1 MRKRPAQ
8 RRGAF
13 VYEPET
19 SSAER
24 MKIYLK
30 NNEIRAAILAEV
42 GGEEYKPLKIGELA
56 SQLKVP
62 RAKRPAFFKTL
73 RELEREGTITFSRAK
88 RIKLARQS
96 AAATAKI
103 LNVSKNGAYAAAD
116 DGSGDIFIPRDRLR
130 DAMPGD
136 VAQVRVIDR
145 SGRLPTAEV
154 LKVAERGFI
163 RFTGTVVK
171 RGKTAF
177 ILPDGGYKDRID
189 VIGHDVGDASDREKV
204 LASMKTYPGRN
215 TPGTAE
221 VVSCYGPADRAA
233 SCCEALLDNRDIR
246 REFPD
251 AVKKEAVAAR
261 FDAAECAGRLDLRDM
276 PIFTIDGAH
285 TKDIDDAVSVRKTGD
300 GFELGVHIAD
310 VSHYVAEGSALDKEA
325 FERGTSIYFADT
337 VIPMLPRELS
347 NGVCSLNPGE
357 DRLAFSAIMK
367 IDGSGRTTGFTLKKS
382 VIRSRVKGVYDEVNT
397 LFAGEGDK
405 ALEQK
410 YAEVA
415 PEFEDMRKLAKILG
429 DAREKRGAIDFESSD
444 REIILDENGV
454 ASDVRRQVRGESE
467 MMIESF
473 MLCANEA
480 VAKFARERKMPFV
493 YRVHEQPDSE
503 RLETLAAALKAAGVA
518 ADKLRPGL
526 EPGDLAQ
533 AMKNTKGLPRARMLS
548 DLALRTMAKARYSPE
563 CLGHF
568 GLALEDYCHFTSPIR
583 RYPDLAIHRILTD
596 ALAGGQT
603 AERYTLFASQASE
616 QSSKREIVAMQVEWD
631 CDDIYIAEYMTRHIG
646 ESFEGTV
653 STVKQFG
660 MYVELDNS
668 VEGLVRIDKLPGWFE
683 YNEAALTLSCPK
695 SGMSFTVGDR
705 VKVIAARADVSSGQI
720 DFELL

>member
-1 MRKRPAQ
+1 MI
-8 RRGAF
+8 
-13 VYEPET
+13 
-19 SSAER
+19 
-24 MKIYLK
+24 IYLK
-30 NNEIRAAILAEV
+30 NNEIRTSILALV
-42 GGEEYKPLKIGELA
+42 GAGDYKPLKIGELA
-56 SQLKVP
+56 SALKVP
-62 RAKRPAFFKTL
+62 RAKRPVFFKTV
-73 RELEREGTITFSRAK
+73 RELERDGAIVFSRAK
-88 RIKLARQS
+88 RIKPVQQRAS
-96 AAATAKI
+96 ATAKI
-103 LNVSKNGAYAAAD
+103 LSVTKNGAYAAAD

-136 VAQVRVIDR
+136 TAQVRIIDR
-145 SGRLPTAEV
+145 GGRLPTAEV
-154 LKVAERGFI
+154 LRVSERGFVK
-163 RFTGTVVK
+163 FTGTVVK
-171 RGKTAF
+171 RGKVAF

-189 VIGHDVGDASDREKV
+189 LLGHDAGDARDREKV
-204 LASMKTYPGRN
+204 LAQMKTYPGKT
-215 TPGTAE
+215 TPGTAK

-233 SCCEALLDNRDIR
+233 SCCEALLDDREIR
-246 REFPD
+246 RDFPD
-251 AVKKEAVAAR
+251 AVKKEAAAAR
-261 FDAAECAGRLDLRDM
+261 YDAAECAGRLDLRDE

-285 TKDIDDAVSVRKTGD
+285 TKDIDDAVSVKKTGD

-310 VSHYVAEGSALDKEA
+310 VSHYVTEGSALDKEA
-325 FERGTSIYFADT
+325 YERGTSIYFADT
-337 VIPMLPRELS
+337 VIPMLPKELS

-357 DRLAFSAIMK
+357 DRLAFSAIMT
-367 IDGSGRTTGFTLKKS
+367 IDKSGATTGMTLKKS
-382 VIRSRVKGVYDEVNT
+382 VIRSRVKGVYDEVNA
-397 LFAGEGDK
+397 LFDSSGDD
-405 ALEQK
+405 ALKKK
-410 YAEVA
+410 YAEVL
-415 PEFEDMRKLAKILG
+415 PEFDTMRALADILAA
-429 DAREKRGAIDFESSD
+429 AREKRGAIDFESGD
-444 REIILDENGV
+444 REIILDENGI
-454 ASDVRRQVRGESE
+454 ASDVRRKGRGEAE

-480 VAKFARERKMPFV
+480 VAKFARERKLPFV
-493 YRVHEQPDSE
+493 YRVHESPDSE
-503 RLETLAAALKAAGVA
+503 RLETLAAAMKAAGIA

-526 EPGDLAQ
+526 TPGDLAA
-533 AMKNTKGLPRARMLS
+533 AMKNAKDLPRAKMLS

-583 RYPDLAIHRILTD
+583 RYPDLSIHRILTD
-596 ALAGGQT
+596 ALAGGNT
-603 AERYTLFASQASE
+603 AERYTLFAAQSSE

-653 STVKQFG
+653 SSVKQFG